1 MSEDG
6 KRSDTPS
13 FHEGIIYSSHEVN
26 MVISQLG
33 LGPDTLRGETVIV
46 TGAGGGIGYEAARAL
61 LWLGA
66 DVVIAEI
73 NQQNGR
79 KAERS
84 LEIEFDKDRILFVNA
99 DIGDEASVKNLH
111 NLSILAFGKVD
122 AVINN
127 ATVAVLGLVKD
138 LPIEEWDR
146 SYHVN
151 LRGPVLMAKTFLPEM
166 IQRNHG
172 VFACVSS
179 TGTAFLGGYETFK
192 AAQVHLANT
201 LDAELE
207 GTNVIAYTIGP
218 GLVPTE
224 TASKAVAQLAP
235 QMGMSVE
242 SFFEM
247 NKGAVLSIEEAGA
260 GFAASVVFAE
270 IFRGQEISSMQAL
283 KAADINFGAVEA
295 ESDSAEISPEKRK
308 QAQGLCETVYV
319 TLKEQSEGWKSR
331 SLFERQWVIR
341 DFKKT
346 AGMPVE
352 EWLSTL
358 ERLKESLHGEGIIKR
373 LPLEKLAGYYEH
385 LAELAKGYE
394 KDRAKLDENLR
405 HVYRWHD
412 DAQELAK
419 MLQ

>member
-1 MSEDG
+1 M
-6 KRSDTPS
+6 
-13 FHEGIIYSSHEVN
+13 N

-33 LGPDTLRGETVIV
+33 LAPDVLHGETVIV
-46 TGAGGGIGYEAARAL
+46 TGAGGGIGFEAARAL

-66 DVVIAEI
+66 NVVIAEI
-73 NQQNGR
+73 DHQNGR
-79 KAERS
+79 RAEVS
-84 LEIEFDKDRILFVNA
+84 LEAEFGKDRVLFVHT
-99 DIGDEASVKNLH
+99 DVGDEASVKNLYT
-111 NLSILAFGKVD
+111 LSMLAFGKVD

-127 ATVAVLGLVKD
+127 ATIAVLGEVKE

-151 LRGPVLMAKTFLPEM
+151 LRGPVLMAKTFLPDM
-166 IQRNHG
+166 IERNHG

-224 TASKAVAQLAP
+224 TASRAVAQLAP
-235 QMGMSVE
+235 QMGMTVE
-242 SFFEM
+242 QFFEM
-247 NKGAVLSIEEAGA
+247 NKTAVLSVEEAGA
-260 GFAASVVFAE
+260 GFAVSVVLAE
-270 IFRGQEISSMQAL
+270 KFRGQEISSIQAL
-283 KAADINFGAVEA
+283 KATDINFGVSQTDKQPGKLDPKKLGEA
-295 ESDSAEISPEKRK
+295 
-308 QAQGLCETVYV
+308 QALCEAVRV
-319 TLKEQSEGWKSR
+319 TLTEQADGWKSR

-341 DFKKT
+341 DFRKT

-352 EWLSTL
+352 EWLETL
-358 ERLKESLHGEGIIKR
+358 RQLEEDLPRGIVSHPPLK
-373 LPLEKLAGYYEH
+373 KLAGYYEH

-394 KDRAKLDENLR
+394 KDPRKLEENLR
-405 HVYRWHD
+405 HVYRWRD
-412 DAQELAK
+412 EVNELSK
-419 MLQ
+419 WIQSEK

>member
-1 MSEDG
+1 M
-6 KRSDTPS
+6 T
-13 FHEGIIYSSHEVN
+13 II
-26 MVISQLG
+26 ISQLG
-33 LGPDTLRGETVIV
+33 LKQDALQGETVIV

-66 DVVIAEI
+66 NVIIAEI
-73 NQQNGR
+73 NHQNGR
-79 KAERS
+79 KAEYI
-84 LEIEFDKDRILFVNA
+84 LEAEFGKDRVLFVQT
-99 DIGDEASVKNLH
+99 DVGDEASVKNLYT
-111 NLSILAFGKVD
+111 LSSMAFGKVD

-127 ATVAVLGLVKD
+127 ATIAVLGQVKD
-138 LPIEEWDR
+138 LAIEEWDK

-151 LRGPVLMAKTFLPEM
+151 LRGPVLMAKTFLPDMME
-166 IQRNHG
+166 RDHG

-207 GTNVIAYTIGP
+207 GAHVIAYTIGP

-242 SFFEM
+242 AFFEM
-247 NKGAVLSIEEAGA
+247 NKGAVLSVEEAGT
-260 GFAASVVFAE
+260 GFAVSVVFAE
-270 IFRGQEISSMQAL
+270 KFRGQEISSMQAL
-283 KAADINFGAVEA
+283 KAADRCPQTFGGSGTENK
-295 ESDSAEISPEKRK
+295 SAEISPEKRK
-308 QAQGLCETVYV
+308 QAQALCEAVYI
-319 TLKEQSEGWKSR
+319 TLKEQSEDWNWR

-358 ERLKESLHGEGIIKR
+358 ERLEENLHNEGVITSP
-373 LPLEKLAGYYEH
+373 PLEKLAGYYEH

-394 KDRAKLDENLR
+394 KNAVKLEENLR
-405 HVYRWHD
+405 HVYGWRNEVK
-412 DAQELAK
+412 ELEEI
-419 MLQ
+419 L

>member
-1 MSEDG
+1 MDLKQE
-6 KRSDTPS
+6 
-13 FHEGIIYSSHEVN
+13 IY
-26 MVISQLG
+26 MTLVIAQLG
-33 LGPDTLRGETVIV
+33 LKPGTLHDEIVVV
-46 TGAGGGIGYEAARAL
+46 TGAGGGIGFEAARAL

-66 DVVIAEI
+66 NVVIAEI
-73 NQQNGR
+73 NHQNGR
-79 KAERS
+79 KAEHT
-84 LEIEFDKDRILFVNA
+84 LEEQFGKERVLFVHT
-99 DIGDEASVKNLH
+99 DVGDEASVKNLY
-111 NLSILAFGKVD
+111 NLSIIAFGKVD

-127 ATVAVLGLVKD
+127 ATVAVLGEVKD
-138 LPIEEWDR
+138 VPIEEWDR

-151 LRGPVLMAKTFLPEM
+151 LRGPVLMAKTFLPDM
-166 IQRNHG
+166 IQHNHG

-242 SFFEM
+242 AFFEM
-247 NKGAVLSIEEAGA
+247 NKGTVLSVEEAGA
-260 GFAASVVFAE
+260 GFAASIVFAE
-270 IFRGQEISSMQAL
+270 KFRGQEISSMQAL
-283 KAADINFGAVEA
+283 KAVDINFGAGETNN
-295 ESDSAEISPEKRK
+295 ESAKIDSQKRK
-308 QAQGLCETVYV
+308 QAQALCEAVLV

-352 EWLSTL
+352 EWLSKL
-358 ERLKESLHGEGIIKR
+358 ELLEESLRSDGTIM
-373 LPLEKLAGYYEH
+373 PLSLNKLAGYYEH

-394 KDRAKLDENLR
+394 KDSAKLEENLR
-405 HVYRWHD
+405 HVYGWRD
-412 DAQELAK
+412 EVNALVQIAS
-419 MLQ
+419 